1 MARRFRKIRYDEK
14 KGQVTLIWEDGK
26 AHEDKYSL
34 ECMESPRPEF
44 VQAFKE
50 LAKHVAELCE
60 LPADYADRIT
70 TRSVSLNYGGVQ
82 ETMGAVLSAVMELE
96 QSNGVLVLN
105 TPHKTVEMLTEK
117 AEPNAKM
124 LLTAECIETLEML
137 IDEAHEY
144 VKGVRAQGDLFTPA
158 VGESA

>member
-70 TRSVSLNYGGVQ
+70 TRSVSLNYGGGYRKRW
-82 ETMGAVLSAVMELE
+82 ELCYLLLWSLNKVM
-96 QSNGVLVLN
+96 
-105 TPHKTVEMLTEK
+105 
-117 AEPNAKM
+117 A
-124 LLTAECIETLEML
+124 CW
-137 IDEAHEY
+137 Y
-144 VKGVRAQGDLFTPA
+144 
-158 VGESA
+158 